1 MTFYDSLY
9 LIILRFHSTA
19 SIHTHLLVLFLESP
33 LVFPRI
39 IAFTR
44 GSLKDLLHCMHADTH
59 TQGKILDCMHASS
72 CCCYYY
78 YYPNASSVTLVDPT
92 EKPRYKVGL
101 RDSSACLEVHMRWVT
116 L

>member
-1 MTFYDSLY
+1 MTVYDSLY

-19 SIHTHLLVLFLESP
+19 FIHTHLLFLFLESP

-44 GSLKDLLHCMHADTH
+44 GSLKDLLHCVLTDTH
-59 TQGKILDCMHASS
+59 TQGKMLDCVHASS

-92 EKPRYKVGL
+92 TLDGCSL
-101 RDSSACLEVHMRWVT
+101 RGSSACLEVDVRWVT